1 MCMIVY
7 IVHTDENP
15 SGILQPFIIII
26 HIMLTACA
34 AACCAICGYMPTFN
48 HVCYKT

>member
-1 MCMIVY
+1 MIVN

-15 SGILQPFIIII
+15 SGSWQPFSIII

-34 AACCAICGYMPTFN
+34 AACWATCGYMPTFN
-48 HVCYKT
+48 HV